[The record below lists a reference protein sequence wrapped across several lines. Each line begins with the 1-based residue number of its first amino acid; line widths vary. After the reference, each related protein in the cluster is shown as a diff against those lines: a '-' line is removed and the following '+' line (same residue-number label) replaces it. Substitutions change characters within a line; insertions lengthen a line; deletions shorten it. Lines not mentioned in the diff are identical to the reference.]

1 MLSMIWAEDENGL
14 IGKNGSIP
22 WHLPADMHYFKQITI
37 NHTVIMGKNTYLSL
51 GKPLINRKNI
61 VLSHSLQVNN
71 DNVRVF
77 DNLDLLKQYI
87 NKQKNEI
94 FVIGGAHL
102 YQQFLP
108 IAQRLYVTKIHNKFD
123 GDTYAPKFSLDEWI
137 LVKKEE
143 HSADQKN
150 NYSYDFTVFDRILK

>member
-77 DNLDLLKQYI
+77 
-87 NKQKNEI
+87 
-94 FVIGGAHL
+94 
-102 YQQFLP
+102 
-108 IAQRLYVTKIHNKFD
+108 R
-123 GDTYAPKFSLDEWI
+123 
-137 LVKKEE
+137 
-143 HSADQKN
+143 
-150 NYSYDFTVFDRILK
+150 

>member
-1 MLSMIWAEDENGL
+1 MLSMIWAEDENCL

-71 DNVRVF
+71 DNVRIF

-87 NKQKNEI
+87 NKQKDEI

-108 IAQRLYVTKIHNKFD
+108 IAQRLYITKTN
-123 GDTYAPKFSLDEWI
+123 W
-137 LVKKEE
+137 
-143 HSADQKN
+143 N
-150 NYSYDFTVFDRILK
+150 NNEKYCI